1 MKKKLKPILLTG
13 IAVLVPMG
21 LTIYIFFF
29 LISIMDAI
37 LLIIPSNFHPD
48 ELIGF
53 HIPGLGFI
61 IIFILT
67 LLIGLVTNSYLG
79 KKFIDWGENIIDKIP
94 VVRNIY
100 KPTKQLVDSLVS
112 NGMKNFNRVVMIEFP
127 RKGVYTIAF
136 VTGHAG
142 GEVKGRIGSDYINV
156 YVPTTPN
163 PTSGYFLIVSER
175 EVINLDMTVEEAFRM
190 IISIGLVVPETECYK
205 KVSIGAN

>member
-1 MKKKLKPILLTG
+1 
-13 IAVLVPMG
+13 
-21 LTIYIFFF
+21 
-29 LISIMDAI
+29 
-37 LLIIPSNFHPD
+37 
-48 ELIGF
+48 
-53 HIPGLGFI
+53 
-61 IIFILT
+61 
-67 LLIGLVTNSYLG
+67 LVTNSYLG